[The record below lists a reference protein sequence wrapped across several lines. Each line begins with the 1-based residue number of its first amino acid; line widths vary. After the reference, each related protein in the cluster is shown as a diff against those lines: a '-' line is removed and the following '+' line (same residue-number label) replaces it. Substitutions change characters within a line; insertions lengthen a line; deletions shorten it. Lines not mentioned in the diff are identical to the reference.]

1 MQNWITINHMS
12 SDNISP
18 KGYTWDE
25 VEKELFTL
33 EEIAASDLRVA
44 TMIELTCVIKKN
56 RDIK

>member
-1 MQNWITINHMS
+1 MS